1 MDHSSDL
8 PAVVLD
14 DIWRMSMSARAVL
27 GQIFVRT
34 VHMLSASWSVFFLSV
49 DEPLALRVIV

>member
-1 MDHSSDL
+1 MGHTSDL

-14 DIWRMSMSARAVL
+14 DIWRMSMSARVVL
-27 GQIFVRT
+27 GQIFART
-34 VHMLSASWSVFFLSV
+34 VHMLSTSWSVLFLSV